1 MNNNKDKWNV
11 KQLFTFLQL
20 ISSEVSIIN
29 NTEIWGQDNIIDSF
43 VGNVNIENLHLHNGS
58 STRSFFIMTSS
69 TLNFVN
75 VSLKIMDTTNNQS
88 AILYADMESN
98 INIDNLDIVDCYS
111 QIFILR
117 SSTAII
123 KNVYME
129 LIKATFQL
137 MRVEKAI
144 NTHFE
149 NW

>member
-1 MNNNKDKWNV
+1 MVIANKS
-11 KQLFTFLQL
+11 FL
-20 ISSEVSIIN
+20 
-29 NTEIWGQDNIIDSF
+29 
-43 VGNVNIENLHLHNGS
+43 
-58 STRSFFIMTSS
+58 IMTSS
-69 TLNFVN
+69 TLNLSN
-75 VSLKIMDTTNNQS
+75 VLMKIMDTSNNQS
-88 AILYADMESN
+88 AILYADMESD
-98 INIDNLDIVDCYS
+98 IYIDNLDIVDCYS

-129 LIKATFQL
+129 IIKATFQL